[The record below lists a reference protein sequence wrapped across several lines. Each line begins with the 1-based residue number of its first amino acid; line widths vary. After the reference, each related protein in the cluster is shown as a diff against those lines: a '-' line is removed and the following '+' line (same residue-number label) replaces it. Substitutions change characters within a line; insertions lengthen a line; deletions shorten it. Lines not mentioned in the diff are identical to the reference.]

1 MIRIIYKVNIR
12 DFEEKLMGSTTDGE
26 INLVEMDPFDLAI
39 RKSLAITGSDQ
50 VMA

>member
-1 MIRIIYKVNIR
+1 
-12 DFEEKLMGSTTDGE
+12 MGSTTDGE

-39 RKSLAITGSDQ
+39 WKSLAITGSDQ